1 MEVWPINR
9 HLEEFQKEINA
20 QCVFIAPS
28 IYRDSLQQIQF
39 VSYQSNG
46 KREIRPYAINDFVEY
61 LENTDFLYSPVTKQI
76 PKPYAIEEESPL
88 PMAAEG
94 SAHWV

>member
-1 MEVWPINR
+1 MSYEEVET

-46 KREIRPYAINDFVEY
+46 KREIRPYAINDFVDY
-61 LENTDFLYSPVTKQI
+61 LENTDYLYSPMTKPI
-76 PKPYAIEEESPL
+76 SKPYIMEEESPL
-88 PMAAEG
+88 PMAAKE
-94 SAHWV
+94 SSHWG